1 MNKTLYFRPA
11 RRQIVSDTRRK
22 LEGLFFL
29 GFVDA
34 LCCPHFR
41 VRVFFCGDDEKGER
55 RNCFCDA
62 RARDSPSRPRPSAC
76 FARASGRISSQKNR
90 GNRHYRRCQLRR
102 PDWGNSPSEPELSFA
117 VCLQR
122 RPGAK
127 EHGIYGC
134 FLIIKRA
141 QIWDLPMSVFLRNYY
156 FFACAFS
163 LFRAPARDWR
173 DKNWKSRAQAF
184 ESREGRGDRHNPHN
198 FWRVGRG
205 GR

>member
-1 MNKTLYFRPA
+1 MR
-11 RRQIVSDTRRK
+11 
-22 LEGLFFL
+22 
-29 GFVDA
+29 
-34 LCCPHFR
+34 
-41 VRVFFCGDDEKGER
+41 
-55 RNCFCDA
+55 
-62 RARDSPSRPRPSAC
+62 
-76 FARASGRISSQKNR
+76 RASSRFFVATSPVGLLRAGVRAHFEPKTEVTGITVGANCGARTGAILPLNPSCRLRFAYKEDPVQKNMAFMV
-90 GNRHYRRCQLRR
+90 G
-102 PDWGNSPSEPELSFA
+102 
-117 VCLQR
+117 
-122 RPGAK
+122 
-127 EHGIYGC
+127 
-134 FLIIKRA
+134 FLNKKMA

>member
-1 MNKTLYFRPA
+1 M
-11 RRQIVSDTRRK
+11 
-22 LEGLFFL
+22 EGLFFL

-134 FLIIKRA
+134 FLIKKGPKSGICQCRYFCVIIIFSHARFLFFVHPPGIGGTKIGRA
-141 QIWDLPMSVFLRNYY
+141 ELRPLN
-156 FFACAFS
+156 
-163 LFRAPARDWR
+163 LG
-173 DKNWKSRAQAF
+173 K
-184 ESREGRGDRHNPHN
+184 EGETDTTHTIFGG
-198 FWRVGRG
+198 WAEEVGRPG
-205 GR
+205 SNF

>member
-1 MNKTLYFRPA
+1 MR
-11 RRQIVSDTRRK
+11 
-22 LEGLFFL
+22 GLFFL

-41 VRVFFCGDDEKGER
+41 VRVFFAVMMKKVKGEIVFATRELAILR
-55 RNCFCDA
+55 RDLA
-62 RARDSPSRPRPSAC
+62 RRLVSRGRPGA
-76 FARASGRISSQKNR
+76 FRAKNR

-127 EHGIYGC
+127 EHGIYNC
-134 FLIIKRA
+134 FLIKKRA
-141 QIWDLPMSVFLRNYY
+141 QIWDLPVSVFLRNYY

-184 ESREGRGDRHNPHN
+184 ESREGRGDRHNPHI